1 MIPEQ
6 NRANLQIIVDNP
18 PPSEEPKQDYTF
30 EFLVDA
36 FIQNRDAIEKMEERH
51 KQELKPALR
60 LRELLTE
67 QLLLKLK
74 ATGQEMAR
82 TKVGTVSAAPR
93 TSVSCSDP
101 NIFMD
106 YVRENDAFE
115 LLDRRP
121 NKTACLEF
129 NSENGQLPPGV
140 KMTSKQDV
148 NVQRA
153 RKES

>member
-6 NRANLQIIVDNP
+6 NKTNLKIIVDNSP
-18 PPSEEPKQDYTF
+18 PLQPKQDYTF

-36 FIQNRDAIEKMEERH
+36 FIQNRDAIEEMEKRH
-51 KQELKPALR
+51 KLELKPAFR

-82 TKVGTVSAAPR
+82 TKAGTVSVAPR
-93 TSVSCSDP
+93 TSISCSNP
-101 NIFMD
+101 NEFME
-106 YVRENDAFE
+106 YLIENQLWE
-115 LLDRRP
+115 LIDRRP

-129 NSENGQLPPGV
+129 NNENGQLPPGV
-140 KMTSKQDV
+140 KMTSKEDV

>member
-6 NRANLQIIVDNP
+6 NRTNLKIIVDNSP
-18 PPSEEPKQDYTF
+18 PEEPKHDYTF

-51 KQELKPALR
+51 KLELKPAFR
-60 LRELLTE
+60 LRELLAE

-82 TKVGTVSAAPR
+82 TKAGTVSAAPR
-93 TSVSCSDP
+93 ISISCSDP
-101 NIFMD
+101 GIFMD
-106 YVRENDAFE
+106 YVRENDAYE

-121 NKTACLEF
+121 NKTACIEF
-129 NSENGQLPPGV
+129 NDVNGQLPPGV
-140 KMTSKQDV
+140 KMNTKQDV
-148 NVQRA
+148 NVQRP